1 MTEPLTQPVNP
12 EDLPRAEAFTR
23 ETQTKIDRC
32 SADGGGLVEIPAGIH
47 YTTGLRLRT
56 GVTLHLGPATVLK
69 AWPAITETTP
79 RARVGSRRKP
89 CLILTEDCEHCGLS
103 GPGVL
108 DGNGYAFWDPPL
120 RQLGKDPEEL
130 GLGSWWEQDSPFWRE
145 KAERLSPL
153 VEFHNCRDVRVQD
166 ITIRNSPGWT
176 LHLTGCE
183 RCWVERVIIDNP
195 LYGPNTDGLD
205 INGCRSVHVH
215 GCDITCGDD
224 AIILKAFEE
233 AGPCEQITVS
243 QCRLATHCAAL
254 GIGAEIHHPIRDVV
268 FTACVVPKALRILQI
283 ELWTP
288 GLVENVSVSHIV
300 GANITD
306 IPLER
311 VAYIDVQHHRRE
323 DGTLGHVRNVTV
335 SDIQARTRGRILL
348 TAADGA
354 TIEDVTLRDLRLL
367 VDELEDPEVS
377 VPESRSSQM
386 SNDNPETRAM
396 RALLVADNVRR
407 LVVDNLDVRWPDQQ
421 RRHPQSN
428 DPARS
433 AREMSAEGQ
442 YGADQYAENGFDGDQ
457 RKRKAV
463 YGNVPMALFGLRRC
477 QGVRLSAPFAEP
489 FAGAPRRL
497 ESDSLDVFESGHP

>member
-1 MTEPLTQPVNP
+1 V
-12 EDLPRAEAFTR
+12 
-23 ETQTKIDRC
+23 
-32 SADGGGLVEIPAGIH
+32 VESPTGSH
-47 YTTGLRLRT
+47 YVTGLRLRT
-56 GVTLHLGPATVLK
+56 GVNLYLGPTTVLR
-69 AWPAITETTP
+69 AWPEITEITP
-79 RARVGSRRKP
+79 KGRVGSKRKP
-89 CLILTEDCEHCGLS
+89 CLILTEDCERCGLS

-120 RQLGKDPEEL
+120 RQLGKDPEAL
-130 GLGSWWEQDSPFWRE
+130 GLGSWWEKDSPFWRE
-145 KAERLSPL
+145 KKERLSPL
-153 VEFHNCRDVRVQD
+153 VEFCNCRDVRVQD

-176 LHLTGCE
+176 LHLTGCD

-195 LYGPNTDGLD
+195 LYGPNTDGID
-205 INGCRSVHVH
+205 INGCRSVHIH

-254 GIGAEIHHPIRDVV
+254 GIGAEILHPIRDVV

-288 GLVENVSVSHIV
+288 GLVENVSVSHIA
-300 GANITD
+300 GANVTD

-311 VAYIDVQHHRRE
+311 VVYIDVQHHRRKE
-323 DGTLGHVRNVTV
+323 GALGHVRSVTV

-367 VDELEDPEVS
+367 VDEIEDPEIS

-386 SNDNPETRAM
+386 SNDSPETRAM
-396 RALLVADNVRR
+396 RALVVADNVRR
-407 LVVDNLDVRWPDQQ
+407 LFVDNLYVRWPDPQ
-421 RRHPQSN
+421 RRQPETN
-428 DPARS
+428 DPAQS
-433 AREMSAEGQ
+433 ARQMAAEGQ
-442 YGADQYAENGFDGDQ
+442 YGADQYADNGFDGDQ
-457 RKRKAV
+457 RKRRAV
-463 YGNVPMALFGLRRC
+463 HGDVTMALFGLRRC
-477 QGVRLSAPFAEP
+477 RGVRLSAPFAEP
-489 FAGAPRRL
+489 FAGAPRL
-497 ESDSLDVFESGHP
+497 METDSADVIQE